1 MSTPPFPPPPPHT
14 HLTPESFGF
23 TTRQQAQAFMSKAA
37 VRSDQCGCLGEAS
50 LHHTFSAFSLFSFHP
65 PSTRLSFCTS
75 ISACLLVTPPLSH
88 PAWPFQPVTTTHPAR
103 PFQPVTPTQP
113 ARPLQPVIP
122 PYTALS
128 ASHPT
133 LLGPFSQS
141 PHPARPFLPV
151 TPLHSPFC
159 LSPRPTLHGPFC
171 LSPPLHGP
179 FCLSPPHPSRPFQPV
194 TPSQPLFFRTPFLV
208 CLSVAVPQLLS

>member
-1 MSTPPFPPPPPHT
+1 MGNAIRPLTEGTMPLICEYPPLPPPPPHT

-88 PAWPFQPVTTTHPAR
+88 PAWPFQPVTPTHPAR
-103 PFQPVTPTQP
+103 PFQPVTP
-113 ARPLQPVIP
+113 A
-122 PYTALS
+122 
-128 ASHPT
+128 
-133 LLGPFSQS
+133 
-141 PHPARPFLPV
+141 HPA
-151 TPLHSPFC
+151 
-159 LSPRPTLHGPFC
+159 
-171 LSPPLHGP
+171 
-179 FCLSPPHPSRPFQPV
+179 RPFQPV
-194 TPSQPLFFRTPFLV
+194 TLTILHGPFS
-208 CLSVAVPQLLS
+208 LSP